1 MLTNTIQKIMARD
14 CTGCGACA
22 NVCPRA
28 AITMQYDEEGFIF
41 PEINEQ
47 LCINCGLCYKICPTK
62 EAVYK
67 NTDTPE
73 AYAVMAD
80 DETRMRSSSGGL
92 FSLLATHV
100 LDQGGAV
107 AGAVFTDDCLHVE
120 HRLAHTPEELNA
132 MRTSKYL
139 QSEPKYIYKDV
150 KRELDAGKPV
160 LFTGCPCQ
168 VAGLYAYL
176 GTKTYANLY
185 TADIVCHGACSTRA
199 YHKMLEEKAQGRT
212 VKSVNFRAKEE
223 YGWNHSLTIK
233 FTDNSIFKEPKK
245 DSKWYK
251 GFIWGI
257 IIRRSCGDCVY
268 ARLPRV
274 GDITMG
280 DLWGT
285 EKFAPELNDK
295 KGTSLAL
302 INSAQG
308 KRLIE
313 QVRSKCKRFEPV
325 PLAQAVANNGQ
336 LNEPHRLNPNRRYF
350 FDRLDELG
358 FSAAVDE
365 APRMKHDVG
374 IVGWWYGKNY
384 GSSLTYFGL
393 HEYLK
398 DQGYTVMMYT
408 WPFGNGNAAKN
419 NRFYRT
425 HYEMSAEMHYP
436 DMTNADSRCNNFIL
450 GSDQLWNYYCIKDN
464 GWYFMLDF
472 VGDTKR
478 KIAYSTS
485 FGHDRSFFPP
495 EEEKKAK
502 FYLQRFNAISVRED
516 SGVPICRDVFGV
528 EAVKLVD
535 PAFLCGRRAYERTLH
550 NAKVKFDAPYLL
562 AYILT
567 PSEEKKT
574 ALLYLAKHLNIDLKV
589 VVDRQSDQ
597 AESMRQLGLAEYAL
611 EANQIEDWLYS
622 IKHAEYVV
630 TDSFHGTL
638 FSILFNKQFASI
650 NNPRRGATRFTSLL
664 SSLEIE
670 NRLLPEGSNGAA
682 IMRVLTQPI
691 DYDAVQ
697 VLLDK
702 QVDEAK
708 EWLEDALHQ
717 PLPEPTGYDF
727 QLKEKNALYR
737 QLNTLRDEKRE
748 ADKTIQALRQQVDE
762 IKAKKEEAVPTTISS
777 GEQLVSLLK
786 RVLEYLK

>member
-1 MLTNTIQKIMARD
+1 M
-14 CTGCGACA
+14 
-22 NVCPRA
+22 
-28 AITMQYDEEGFIF
+28 
-41 PEINEQ
+41 
-47 LCINCGLCYKICPTK
+47 
-62 EAVYK
+62 
-67 NTDTPE
+67 
-73 AYAVMAD
+73 
-80 DETRMRSSSGGL
+80 
-92 FSLLATHV
+92 
-100 LDQGGAV
+100 
-107 AGAVFTDDCLHVE
+107 
-120 HRLAHTPEELNA
+120 
-132 MRTSKYL
+132 
-139 QSEPKYIYKDV
+139 
-150 KRELDAGKPV
+150 
-160 LFTGCPCQ
+160 
-168 VAGLYAYL
+168 
-176 GTKTYANLY
+176 
-185 TADIVCHGACSTRA
+185 
-199 YHKMLEEKAQGRT
+199 
-212 VKSVNFRAKEE
+212 
-223 YGWNHSLTIK
+223 
-233 FTDNSIFKEPKK
+233 
-245 DSKWYK
+245 
-251 GFIWGI
+251 
-257 IIRRSCGDCVY
+257 
-268 ARLPRV
+268 
-274 GDITMG
+274 
-280 DLWGT
+280 
-285 EKFAPELNDK
+285 
-295 KGTSLAL
+295 
-302 INSAQG
+302 
-308 KRLIE
+308 
-313 QVRSKCKRFEPV
+313 
-325 PLAQAVANNGQ
+325 
-336 LNEPHRLNPNRRYF
+336 
-350 FDRLDELG
+350 
-358 FSAAVDE
+358 
-365 APRMKHDVG
+365 
-374 IVGWWYGKNY
+374 
-384 GSSLTYFGL
+384 
-393 HEYLK
+393 
-398 DQGYTVMMYT
+398 
-408 WPFGNGNAAKN
+408 
-419 NRFYRT
+419 
-425 HYEMSAEMHYP
+425 
-436 DMTNADSRCNNFIL
+436 
-450 GSDQLWNYYCIKDN
+450 
-464 GWYFMLDF
+464 
-472 VGDTKR
+472 
-478 KIAYSTS
+478 
-485 FGHDRSFFPP
+485 
-495 EEEKKAK
+495 
-502 FYLQRFNAISVRED
+502 
-516 SGVPICRDVFGV
+516 
-528 EAVKLVD
+528 VD